1 MVGAVA
7 VGAVAVVVG
16 AVVVGVVGAV
26 VAPVVRTDMLLHP
39 PRSIL
44 GGGAE

>member
-1 MVGAVA
+1 MVAGTVVVAVA
-7 VGAVAVVVG
+7 GTVVVAVVV
-16 AVVVGVVGAV
+16 A
-26 VAPVVRTDMLLHP
+26 VRTDRLLHP